1 MQLLTCNWCADKLD
15 AGLQRR
21 LSVACQ
27 LVGAGP
33 LLVLHDVLQGVH
45 EGDALAIMRTIHE
58 RARCACRA
66 QSDLSTWS
74 SCSGSGWLLLTIR
87 LCT

>member
-1 MQLLTCNWCADKLD
+1 MRGCAADKLD

-58 RARCACRA
+58 HARHAPCLRLRCPLPCRSLPA
-66 QSDLSTWS
+66 AS
-74 SCSGSGWLLLTIR
+74 
-87 LCT
+87 